1 MIQHKKIIVMDEAT
15 SALDQKNSIE
25 IEKRLLSDPELTVI
39 LVSHHLSDEIIPLL
53 TQCYYL

>member
-1 MIQHKKIIVMDEAT
+1 MDEAT